1 MKKVWIYL
9 VINIS
14 IIFFALTTTGSAA
27 SGIFRTENT
36 EENLDE
42 MTNAEIM
49 ASIDLG
55 KYAPMIQKF
64 QYNEAINLRNGK
76 YNKKSGCNV
85 ETLRNREI
93 IIVTIPTDY
102 LFLPNDI
109 NLIEGGENYL
119 IPLKRYLK
127 VPDMY
132 RVILV
137 MHTDNTGSD
146 TYTDNL
152 ALDRVDAIFE
162 WFENNV
168 ADTKYLFPTASGA
181 TEPLVPNTSGENRSK
196 NRRLEVYLIPGKKM
210 LEDAKNGR
218 IAL

>member
-1 MKKVWIYL
+1 MKKVWITL
-9 VINIS
+9 IISFVVMLNTDSSSAIVNI
-14 IIFFALTTTGSAA
+14 FQLDK
-27 SGIFRTENT
+27 E

-49 ASIDLG
+49 ASVDLG

-64 QYNEAINLRNGK
+64 QYKEAINLRNGK
-76 YNKKSGCNV
+76 YHKNSGCNV
-85 ETLRNREI
+85 ETLRNKEI

-102 LFLPNDI
+102 LFSPNSITLLD
-109 NLIEGGENYL
+109 NSKEYL
-119 IPLKRYLK
+119 DPIKRYLR
-127 VPDMY
+127 VTDMY

-152 ALDRVDAIFE
+152 ALDRVDAIYE

-168 ADTKYLFPTASGA
+168 SDTKYLFPTASGA

-196 NRRLEVYLIPGKKM
+196 NRRLEIYLIPGRKM
-210 LEDAKNGR
+210 LEDAKNGK
-218 IAL
+218 ISL

>member
-1 MKKVWIYL
+1 MKKVWIFL
-9 VINIS
+9 TISCLILSTNTLLAGGINIFQS
-14 IIFFALTTTGSAA
+14 DK
-27 SGIFRTENT
+27 

-49 ASIDLG
+49 ASVDLG

-64 QYNEAINLRNGK
+64 QYNEALNLRNGK
-76 YNKKSGCNV
+76 YNKNSGCNV

-102 LFLPNDI
+102 LFLPNETTLLKSGDK
-109 NLIEGGENYL
+109 YL
-119 IPLKRYLK
+119 DPIKRYLK
-127 VPDMY
+127 IPDMY

-137 MHTDNTGSD
+137 VHTDNTGSD

-168 ADTKYLFPTASGA
+168 ADTKYIFPTASGA
-181 TEPLVPNTSGENRSK
+181 TEPLVPNISGENRSK
-196 NRRLEVYLIPGKKM
+196 NRRLEIYLVPGNQM
-210 LEDAKNGR
+210 LESAKKGR

>member
-1 MKKVWIYL
+1 MKRAWTYL
-9 VINIS
+9 IIS
-14 IIFFALTTTGSAA
+14 ILSIIISINASAITSIFKTSD
-27 SGIFRTENT
+27 N

-49 ASIDLG
+49 ASVELG

-64 QYNEAINLRNGK
+64 QYNEAISLRNGK
-76 YNKKSGCNV
+76 YNKNSGCNV

-102 LFLPNDI
+102 LFLPNDTQ
-109 NLIEGGENYL
+109 LISGGEEYL

-127 VPDMY
+127 IPDMY

-146 TYTDNL
+146 NYTDNL
-152 ALDRVDAIFE
+152 ALDRVDTVFE

-168 ADTKYLFPTASGA
+168 SDTKFLFPTASGA
-181 TEPLVPNTSGENRSK
+181 TEPLAPNTSGENRAK
-196 NRRLEVYLIPGKKM
+196 NRRLEIYLIPGKKM
-210 LEDAKNGR
+210 LEDAKKGR